1 LSDGS
6 VRRIAG
12 FPGAAVSRL
21 AWSPTGESIAFI
33 AAKRPPED

>member
-1 LSDGS
+1 
-6 VRRIAG
+6 VRRIAE

-21 AWSPTGESIAFI
+21 AWSPTGESIAFV